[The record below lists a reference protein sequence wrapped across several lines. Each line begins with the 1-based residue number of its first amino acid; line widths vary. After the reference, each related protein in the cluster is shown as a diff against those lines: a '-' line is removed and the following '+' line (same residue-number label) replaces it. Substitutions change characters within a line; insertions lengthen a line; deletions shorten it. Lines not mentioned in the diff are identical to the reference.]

1 MEMNTKHLLGSVGI
15 LCAAVV
21 AGPAFAEAGIRD
33 GADQFS
39 NFNSTRTRAD
49 VQAEHA
55 NAKGEGTSVSMRDG
69 EDKKTEGAYGVAGSR
84 YSGLTREEV
93 NTELTNSRKGPQR
106 DYRDSIYFGS

>member
-1 MEMNTKHLLGSVGI
+1 MNTKLLLGSAGL

-39 NFNSTRTRAD
+39 NFSSTRTRAD
-49 VQAEHA
+49 VHNDLAR
-55 NAKGEGTSVSMRDG
+55 AKGEGTSVSIRDG
-69 EDKKTEGAYGVAGSR
+69 DDMKTEGAYGVAGSR

-93 NTELTNSRKGPQR
+93 NAELANSRKGPRQ
-106 DYRDSIYFGS
+106 DFRDSIYFGS

>member
-1 MEMNTKHLLGSVGI
+1 MNTKLLLGSAGL
-15 LCAAVV
+15 LCAAAV

-39 NFNSTRTRAD
+39 NFNSTKTRAD
-49 VQAEHA
+49 VQRDLAL
-55 NAKGEGTSVSMRDG
+55 AKGEGTSVSIRDG
-69 EDKKTEGAYGVAGSR
+69 DDMKTKGAYGVAGSR

-93 NTELTNSRKGPQR
+93 NAELANSRKGPQR